1 MLMFLKLGGS
11 LITNKN
17 KPHTLRADILDQAI
31 QEVKSALAANP
42 GLQLILAHGSGSFG
56 HTPAHAYD
64 TIHGVFS
71 SSQWKGFSEVW
82 KEARDLNQY
91 VLDSLFKHS
100 VQSLCFPASS
110 QIITD
115 NRKITHWNITAIEVA
130 LKNHFVPLVY
140 GDVVF
145 DSKIN
150 GTILST
156 EDLFSHLAVRLTPER
171 ILLAGIEDG
180 VFSDFPLNKH
190 LLDNISLE
198 VYKKGQIRLSKSV
211 STDVTGGMQTKVST
225 MMNLID
231 QKYVQSVSILNGQKK
246 GNILSA
252 LSGQFPGT
260 TLSINKRLE

>member
-17 KPHTLRADILDQAI
+17 QPHTLRADILDQAI
-31 QEVKSALAANP
+31 QEVKAALLANP

-71 SSQWKGFSEVW
+71 VSQWKGFTEVW
-82 KEARDLNQY
+82 KEARDLNRH
-91 VLDSLFKHS
+91 VLDCLFKHS
-100 VQSLCFPASS
+100 VQSICFPASS
-110 QIITD
+110 QIITN
-115 NRKITHWNITAIEVA
+115 NRKITQWDISAIKVA
-130 LKNHFVPLVY
+130 LKNHYVPVIY

-156 EDLFSHLAVRLTPER
+156 EDLFSHLAKLLNPER
-171 ILLAGIEDG
+171 ILLSGIEEG

-190 LLDNISLE
+190 LLANISLNE
-198 VYKKGQIRLSKSV
+198 FKKNHLRLGKSV
-211 STDVTGGMQTKVST
+211 STDVTGGMETKVST
-225 MMNLID
+225 MMDLID
-231 QKYVQSVSILNGQKK
+231 HRFVQTVSIFSGLKK
-246 GNILSA
+246 GNIFSA

-260 TLSINKRLE
+260 TLSIDKRSE